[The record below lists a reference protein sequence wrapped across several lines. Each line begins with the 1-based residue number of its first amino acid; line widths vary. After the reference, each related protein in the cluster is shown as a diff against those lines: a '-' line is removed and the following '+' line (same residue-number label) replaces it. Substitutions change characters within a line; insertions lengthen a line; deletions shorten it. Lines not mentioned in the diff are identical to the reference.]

1 MITLTDVRKS
11 FGSVPAVNGLSLS
24 VRRGEVLG
32 LLGPNGAGKSTTI
45 AMIVG
50 VIRPDSGRVWLD
62 HNGGQHDPSDHH
74 ARSLIGLAPQ
84 SLALYDELSARE
96 NLNFFGSLY
105 GLTGKVLRE
114 RCDAALERVGL
125 NDRRD
130 HRAGTFSGGM
140 KRRLN
145 LAAAILHDPELVL
158 MDEPTA
164 GVDPQSRNAIF
175 EIVES
180 LKAKGKTIVY
190 STHYMEEAQKLC
202 DRVAIIDRGTL
213 LALDTVPTLVK
224 AHGGHSTVRVLH
236 AGNTHEQITQTD
248 RPLEVLSA
256 ALSTGNVQSATI
268 DSPDLENVF
277 LNLTGRSLRD

>member
-11 FGSVPAVNGLSLS
+11 FGTVPAVNGLSLS
-24 VRRGEVLG
+24 VRKGEVLG

-50 VIRPDSGRVWLD
+50 VIRPDAGRVWLD
-62 HNGGQHDPSDHH
+62 HNGGQHDPSDHR

-84 SLALYDELSARE
+84 SLALYDELSAME
-96 NLNFFGSLY
+96 NLSFFCSLY
-105 GLTGKVLRE
+105 GLTGKTLRE
-114 RCDAALERVGL
+114 RCDVALERVGL

-164 GVDPQSRNAIF
+164 GVDPQSRNKIF
-175 EIVES
+175 EIVED
-180 LKAKGKTIVY
+180 LKSKGKTIVY
-190 STHYMEEAQKLC
+190 STHYMEEAQRLC

>member
-11 FGSVPAVNGLSLS
+11 FGNVPAVNGLSLS
-24 VRRGEVLG
+24 VRKGEVLG

-50 VIRPDSGRVWLD
+50 VLKPDGGRVTLNHD
-62 HNGGQHDPSDHH
+62 GKEHDPNDQR

-84 SLALYDELSARE
+84 SLALYDELSALE
-96 NLNFFGSLY
+96 NLSFFGSLY
-105 GLTGKVLRE
+105 GLTGRVLRE
-114 RCDAALERVGL
+114 RCDVALERVGL
-125 NDRRD
+125 SDRRD
-130 HRAGTFSGGM
+130 HRSGTFSGGM

-175 EIVES
+175 EIVEG
-180 LKAKGKTIVY
+180 LKSKGKTIVY
-190 STHYMEEAQKLC
+190 STHYMEEAQRLC

-236 AGNTHEQITQTD
+236 AGNAHEQITQTD

-268 DSPDLENVF
+268 DSPDLERVF